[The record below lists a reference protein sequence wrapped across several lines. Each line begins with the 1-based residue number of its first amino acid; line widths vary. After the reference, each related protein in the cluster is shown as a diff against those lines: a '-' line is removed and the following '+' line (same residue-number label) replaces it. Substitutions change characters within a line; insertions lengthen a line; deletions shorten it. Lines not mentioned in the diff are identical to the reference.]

1 MSNDN
6 EFDRNYPPAPMPEPN
21 TPVQPVLQ
29 TSKKNQLAGLKT
41 TFITLQI
48 ILVVIQIIILL
59 LLLAPHGHVYN
70 SNNAQL
76 NGYEMGRIAYPVS
89 AAIFIALSIA
99 SIYLAIKN
107 KRSHSSYTVQYAIQF
122 CCAISHPILLFF
134 VLSDSFKHICIDTCG
149 KYVADG
155 TGAGWAM
162 FGLYLAEFWLIVASL
177 ILVNKTIRVM
187 AQIESSKTRRQK

>member
-1 MSNDN
+1 MPNDN
-6 EFDRNYPPAPMPEPN
+6 EFDRNHPPAPTPKPN
-21 TPVQPVLQ
+21 PSVQPVLRA
-29 TSKKNQLAGLKT
+29 SKENQLTGLKT

-70 SNNAQL
+70 SNNIQL

-89 AAIFIALSIA
+89 AAIFITLSIA
-99 SIYLAIKN
+99 SIHLATKN
-107 KRSHSSYTVQYAIQF
+107 KRSHSSYTTQHTIQF

-134 VLSDSFKHICIDTCG
+134 VLSDSFKHLCIDTCG
-149 KYVADG
+149 KYVSDS

-177 ILVNKTIRVM
+177 ILVNKTIKVV
-187 AQIESSKTRRQK
+187 AQIETSKN